1 MSNGVGKTFYPRALV
16 VLLVLL
22 VVAFGAAPGHAA
34 SPEWQLST
42 SKDGVE
48 LYLRATAGSEFPRM
62 RATGTVCASIEL
74 LTDHLQ
80 DAARFHE
87 WIPDTVRAAMLSE
100 PSASER
106 IFYLVTEM
114 PWPLKDRDMVYRLV
128 RSGNTAA
135 SGEITIGMDGV
146 PDYIPPIVEL
156 VRIQSVEG
164 SWHFVEQ
171 DGRTRIELEMHM
183 EPGGNIK
190 PWLANR
196 RIGAMVAG
204 MLANLRRIYEPS
216 CHAQVGEVLE
226 QGRIHADMVR
236 HGTEVHP
243 SLYLLSRPIE
253 AWFLRIEPRT

>member
-1 MSNGVGKTFYPRALV
+1 MSNGVGMMFYPRALV
-16 VLLVLL
+16 VVLTPLLV
-22 VVAFGAAPGHAA
+22 AYGAAAQGQAA
-34 SPEWQLST
+34 SPEWKLST

-48 LYLRATAGSEFPRM
+48 LYLRATPGSEYPRM
-62 RATGTVCASIEL
+62 RATGTVCASMEL

-87 WIPDTVRAAMLSE
+87 WIPDTVRAAMLAE
-100 PSASER
+100 PSAHER
-106 IFYLVTEM
+106 IFYLVTDM
-114 PWPLKDRDMVYRLV
+114 PWPLRDRDMVYRLV
-128 RSGNTAA
+128 RSVDPEA
-135 SGEITIGMDGV
+135 SGGITIGMDGV
-146 PDYIPPIVEL
+146 PDYIPPIGDL

-204 MLANLRRIYEPS
+204 MLANLRRIYEPA
-216 CHAQVGEVLE
+216 CHAQAGEVIE
-226 QGRIHADMVR
+226 HAEAD
-236 HGTEVHP
+236 
-243 SLYLLSRPIE
+243 SR
-253 AWFLRIEPRT
+253 